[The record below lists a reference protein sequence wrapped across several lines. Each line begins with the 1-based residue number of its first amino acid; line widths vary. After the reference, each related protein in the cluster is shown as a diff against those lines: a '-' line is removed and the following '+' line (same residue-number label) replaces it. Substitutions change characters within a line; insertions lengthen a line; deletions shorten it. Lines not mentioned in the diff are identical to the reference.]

1 MKPINIEDL
10 MGHSTGKSEP
20 YYRPTENDL
29 LQDFLKCVDALSVND
44 EKTLQNKVDDL
55 ANKSKDNEYVVNAKL
70 SEKEREIQ
78 LLIQRDSMNTDA
90 IANLS
95 DKMMKMMQEIE
106 LLKKQG

>member
-1 MKPINIEDL
+1 MKPINIEYL

-29 LQDFLKCVDALSVND
+29 LQDYLKCVDALSVND

-55 ANKSKDNEYVVNAKL
+55 ANKSKDSEHMINSKL

-78 LLIQRDSMNTDA
+78 LLTQRDLMNTDA

-95 DKMMKMMQEIE
+95 DQLAKVMEEIDA
-106 LLKKQG
+106 LKNRK